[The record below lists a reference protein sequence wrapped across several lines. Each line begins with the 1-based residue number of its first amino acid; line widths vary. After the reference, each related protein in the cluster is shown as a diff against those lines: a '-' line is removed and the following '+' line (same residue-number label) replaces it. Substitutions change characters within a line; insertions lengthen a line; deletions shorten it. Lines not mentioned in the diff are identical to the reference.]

1 MASCIGTKINNRDI
15 AFYVDSKSTKSLPRN
30 GTLTALYASESKT
43 VSLTEDSNGYF
54 DVDYKSVGKFD
65 GSFLSTLSVITISS
79 IVGDNRDKSGIVFSI
94 NNGISLANK
103 SSSITTFTTT
113 AATTSCLSTVDIPN
127 NTNASSITTFTTTA
141 ATTSCLSTVDIPNNT
156 NASSIT
162 TFTTTAATTMSDGI
176 WNSIGNYEVEISLH
190 IKGKS
195 VLVINRN
202 QYFEST
208 ANIPTENDKTAVS
221 IVYRNAIGTITPI
234 SAYVDGELYTSV
246 ATKTSGNL
254 GFPGTNISLFNDENS
269 SYLQGEVRTVLIHG
283 KELTSD
289 ELMLIPNLKGD

>member
-103 SSSITTFTTT
+103 S
-113 AATTSCLSTVDIPN
+113 
-127 NTNASSITTFTTTA
+127 SSITTFTTTA